1 MSEFLSL
8 HPITTPGLEGPDTQQ
23 QREHEKETPSHGLK
37 KVAGRR
43 STSSLRQ
50 GPGPEGTGGSWGKL
64 PPTLLL
70 HRPPAL
76 ATSAA
81 ILEDTHTLRAGGRPR
96 RFLRAT
102 AMRTPLSKAVT

>member
-8 HPITTPGLEGPDTQQ
+8 HPITKPGLEGPDTQQ

-43 STSSLRQ
+43 STSSL
-50 GPGPEGTGGSWGKL
+50 PEGTGGSWGKL
-64 PPTLLL
+64 PPTLFL

-96 RFLRAT
+96 RFLGAT